1 MDEQMKSSTTST
13 GGWRESVALALKK
26 NAEDMAK
33 RPPHLRYSREE
44 SIAAWNANAKL
55 RRELGLP

>member
-1 MDEQMKSSTTST
+1 MDEQTKSSTTST
-13 GGWRESVALALKK
+13 GGWRESAALALKK

-33 RPPHLRYSREE
+33 RPPHLRLSREE
-44 SIAAWNANAKL
+44 AIAKWNANAKL